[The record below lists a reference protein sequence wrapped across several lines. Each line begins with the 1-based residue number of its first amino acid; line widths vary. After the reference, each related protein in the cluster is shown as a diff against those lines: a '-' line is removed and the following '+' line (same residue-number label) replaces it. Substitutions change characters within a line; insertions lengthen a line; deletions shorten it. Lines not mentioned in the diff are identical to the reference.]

1 MGFHR
6 NNINVMIMDAK
17 NAIVMAILA
26 GAATNLGI
34 FFTYFSKSRVREVI
48 SVALSFAMG
57 VMSLISLKELEPEPI
72 SYFLGNLNI
81 AIALSLIFLIPVMAL
96 TIVKVSKINIKKGS
110 NLYKIGILNMLTLL
124 LHNIPEGIIVFTSSV
139 ANQKLGF
146 KIALSIAAHNLPEG
160 ICIATP
166 IYYSTGNRKK
176 AFFYTFISGIAEP
189 LGAIITWWFLKPFI
203 SILFLNV
210 ILYFVGCLMLTI
222 IFWEILPEV
231 LSYDR
236 RFYMLIGL
244 FLSLFILFL

>member
-1 MGFHR
+1 ME
-6 NNINVMIMDAK
+6 IK
-17 NAIVMAILA
+17 TAILLSILA
-26 GAATNLGI
+26 GGATNLGI
-34 FFTYFSKSRVREVI
+34 FFTFFKKDRVREVI
-48 SVALSFAMG
+48 SISLSFAMG
-57 VMSLISLKELEPEPI
+57 VMSLISLKELVPEPI

-222 IFWEILPEV
+222 VFWEILPEI

>member
-1 MGFHR
+1 ME
-6 NNINVMIMDAK
+6 IK
-17 NAIVMAILA
+17 TAILLSILA
-26 GAATNLGI
+26 GGATNLGI
-34 FFTYFSKSRVREVI
+34 FFTFFKKDRVREVI
-48 SVALSFAMG
+48 SISLSFAMG
-57 VMSLISLKELEPEPI
+57 VMSLISLKELVPEPI

-81 AIALSLIFLIPVMAL
+81 AIALSLIFLIPVTAL

-222 IFWEILPEV
+222 VFWEILPEV

>member
-1 MGFHR
+1 ME
-6 NNINVMIMDAK
+6 IK
-17 NAIVMAILA
+17 TAILLSILA
-26 GAATNLGI
+26 GTATNLGI
-34 FFTYFSKSRVREVI
+34 FFTFFKKDRVREVI
-48 SVALSFAMG
+48 SISLSFAMG
-57 VMSLISLKELEPEPI
+57 VMSLISLKELVPEPI

-176 AFFYTFISGIAEP
+176 ACFYTFISGIAEP

-222 IFWEILPEV
+222 VFWEILPEV

>member
-1 MGFHR
+1 ME
-6 NNINVMIMDAK
+6 IK
-17 NAIVMAILA
+17 TAILLSILA
-26 GAATNLGI
+26 GGATNLGI
-34 FFTYFSKSRVREVI
+34 FFTFFKKDRVREVI
-48 SVALSFAMG
+48 SISLSFAMG
-57 VMSLISLKELEPEPI
+57 VMSLISLKELVPEPI

-96 TIVKVSKINIKKGS
+96 TIVKVSKINIKKGR

-222 IFWEILPEV
+222 VFWEILPEV

>member
-1 MGFHR
+1 ME
-6 NNINVMIMDAK
+6 IK
-17 NAIVMAILA
+17 TAILLSILA
-26 GAATNLGI
+26 GGATNLGI
-34 FFTYFSKSRVREVI
+34 FFTFFKKDRVREVI
-48 SVALSFAMG
+48 SISLSFAMG
-57 VMSLISLKELEPEPI
+57 VMSLISLKELVPEPI

-124 LHNIPEGIIVFTSSV
+124 LHNIPDGIIVFTSSV

-222 IFWEILPEV
+222 VFWEILPEV

>member
-1 MGFHR
+1 ME
-6 NNINVMIMDAK
+6 IK
-17 NAIVMAILA
+17 TAILLSILA
-26 GAATNLGI
+26 GGATNLGI
-34 FFTYFSKSRVREVI
+34 FFTFFKKDRVREVI
-48 SVALSFAMG
+48 SISLSFAMG
-57 VMSLISLKELEPEPI
+57 VMSLISLKELVPEPI

-166 IYYSTGNRKK
+166 IYYSTGNRRK

-222 IFWEILPEV
+222 VFWEILPEV

>member
-1 MGFHR
+1 ME
-6 NNINVMIMDAK
+6 IK
-17 NAIVMAILA
+17 TAILLSILA
-26 GAATNLGI
+26 GGATNLGI
-34 FFTYFSKSRVREVI
+34 FFTFFKKDRVREVI
-48 SVALSFAMG
+48 SISLSFAMG
-57 VMSLISLKELEPEPI
+57 VMSLISLKELVPEPI

-176 AFFYTFISGIAEP
+176 SFFYTFISGIAEP

-222 IFWEILPEV
+222 VFWEILPEV

>member
-1 MGFHR
+1 ME
-6 NNINVMIMDAK
+6 IK
-17 NAIVMAILA
+17 TAILLSILA
-26 GAATNLGI
+26 GGATNLGI
-34 FFTYFSKSRVREVI
+34 FFTFFKKDRVREVI
-48 SVALSFAMG
+48 SISLSFAMG
-57 VMSLISLKELEPEPI
+57 VMSLISLKELVPEPI

-160 ICIATP
+160 ICIALP

-176 AFFYTFISGIAEP
+176 AFAYTFMSGIAEP
-189 LGAIITWWFLKPFI
+189 FGAIITWLFLRPYI
-203 SILFLNV
+203 SILFLN
-210 ILYFVGCLMLTI
+210 ITLYFVGCLMLTI
-222 IFWEILPEV
+222 VFWEILPEV

>member
-1 MGFHR
+1 ME
-6 NNINVMIMDAK
+6 IK
-17 NAIVMAILA
+17 TAILLSILA
-26 GAATNLGI
+26 GGATNLGI
-34 FFTYFSKSRVREVI
+34 FFTFFKKDRVREVI
-48 SVALSFAMG
+48 SVSLSFAMG
-57 VMSLISLKELEPEPI
+57 VMSLISLKELIPEPI

-81 AIALSLIFLIPVMAL
+81 AIALLLIFLIPIMAL
-96 TIVKVSKINIKKGS
+96 MIVKVSKINIKKGS

-139 ANQKLGF
+139 ANQRLGF

-222 IFWEILPEV
+222 VFWEILPEV

>member
-1 MGFHR
+1 ME
-6 NNINVMIMDAK
+6 IK
-17 NAIVMAILA
+17 TAILLSILA
-26 GAATNLGI
+26 GGATNLGI
-34 FFTYFSKSRVREVI
+34 FFTFFKKDRVREVI
-48 SVALSFAMG
+48 SISLSFAMG
-57 VMSLISLKELEPEPI
+57 VMSLISLKELVPEPI

-210 ILYFVGCLMLTI
+210 ILYFVGCLMLI
-222 IFWEILPEV
+222 IVFWEILPEV

>member
-1 MGFHR
+1 ME
-6 NNINVMIMDAK
+6 IK
-17 NAIVMAILA
+17 TAILLSILA
-26 GAATNLGI
+26 GGATNLGI
-34 FFTYFSKSRVREVI
+34 FFTFFKKDRVREVI
-48 SVALSFAMG
+48 SISLSFAMG
-57 VMSLISLKELEPEPI
+57 VMSLISLKELVPEPI

-222 IFWEILPEV
+222 VFWEILPEI

-244 FLSLFILFL
+244 FLSLVILFL

>member
-1 MGFHR
+1 ME
-6 NNINVMIMDAK
+6 IK
-17 NAIVMAILA
+17 TAILLSILA
-26 GAATNLGI
+26 GGATNLGI
-34 FFTYFSKSRVREVI
+34 FFTFFKKDRVREVI
-48 SVALSFAMG
+48 SISLSFAMG
-57 VMSLISLKELEPEPI
+57 VMSLISLKELVPEPI

-81 AIALSLIFLIPVMAL
+81 AIALSLIFLIPVVAL

-222 IFWEILPEV
+222 VFWEILPEV

>member
-1 MGFHR
+1 ME
-6 NNINVMIMDAK
+6 IK
-17 NAIVMAILA
+17 TAILLSILA
-26 GAATNLGI
+26 GGATNLGI
-34 FFTYFSKSRVREVI
+34 FFTFFKKDRVREVI
-48 SVALSFAMG
+48 SISLSFAMG
-57 VMSLISLKELEPEPI
+57 VMSLISLKELIPEPI

-81 AIALSLIFLIPVMAL
+81 AIALLLIFLIPVMAL
-96 TIVKVSKINIKKGS
+96 MIVKVSKINIKKGS

-139 ANQKLGF
+139 ANQRLGF

-189 LGAIITWWFLKPFI
+189 LGAIITWLFLKPFI

-222 IFWEILPEV
+222 VFLEILPEV
-231 LSYDR
+231 LSYNR
-236 RFYMLIGL
+236 RFHMLIGL

>member
-1 MGFHR
+1 ME
-6 NNINVMIMDAK
+6 IK
-17 NAIVMAILA
+17 TAILLSILA
-26 GAATNLGI
+26 GTATNLGI
-34 FFTYFSKSRVREVI
+34 FFTFFKKDRVREVI
-48 SVALSFAMG
+48 SISLSFAMG
-57 VMSLISLKELEPEPI
+57 VMSLISLKELVPEPI

-110 NLYKIGILNMLTLL
+110 NLYKIGILNMLTLF

-222 IFWEILPEV
+222 VFWEILPEV

>member
-1 MGFHR
+1 ME
-6 NNINVMIMDAK
+6 IK
-17 NAIVMAILA
+17 TAILLSILA
-26 GAATNLGI
+26 GGATNLGI
-34 FFTYFSKSRVREVI
+34 FFTFFKKDRVREVI
-48 SVALSFAMG
+48 SISLSFAMG
-57 VMSLISLKELEPEPI
+57 VMSLISLKELVPEPI

-160 ICIATP
+160 ICIAIP

-189 LGAIITWWFLKPFI
+189 LGAIITWLFLKPFI

-222 IFWEILPEV
+222 VFWEILPEV

>member
-1 MGFHR
+1 ME
-6 NNINVMIMDAK
+6 IK
-17 NAIVMAILA
+17 TAILLSILA
-26 GAATNLGI
+26 GGATNLGI
-34 FFTYFSKSRVREVI
+34 FFTFFKKDRVREVI
-48 SVALSFAMG
+48 SISLSFAMG
-57 VMSLISLKELEPEPI
+57 VMSLISLKELVPEPI
-72 SYFLGNLNI
+72 SYFLSNLNI

-210 ILYFVGCLMLTI
+210 ILYFVGCIMLTI
-222 IFWEILPEV
+222 VFWEILPEV

>member
-1 MGFHR
+1 ME
-6 NNINVMIMDAK
+6 IK
-17 NAIVMAILA
+17 TAILLSILA
-26 GAATNLGI
+26 GGATNLGI
-34 FFTYFSKSRVREVI
+34 FFTFFKKDRVREVI
-48 SVALSFAMG
+48 SVRLSFAMG
-57 VMSLISLKELEPEPI
+57 VMSLISLKELIPEPI
-72 SYFLGNLNI
+72 SYFLDNLNI
-81 AIALSLIFLIPVMAL
+81 AIALLLIFLIPVMAL

-139 ANQKLGF
+139 ANQRLGF

-189 LGAIITWWFLKPFI
+189 LGAIITWLFLKPFI

-222 IFWEILPEV
+222 VFLEILPEV
-231 LSYDR
+231 LSYNR

>member
-1 MGFHR
+1 ME
-6 NNINVMIMDAK
+6 IK
-17 NAIVMAILA
+17 TAILLSILA
-26 GAATNLGI
+26 GGATNLGI
-34 FFTYFSKSRVREVI
+34 FFTFFKKDRVREVI
-48 SVALSFAMG
+48 SISLSFAMG
-57 VMSLISLKELEPEPI
+57 VMRLISLKELVPEPI

-222 IFWEILPEV
+222 VFWEILPEV

>member
-1 MGFHR
+1 ME
-6 NNINVMIMDAK
+6 IK
-17 NAIVMAILA
+17 TAILLSILA
-26 GAATNLGI
+26 GGATNLGI
-34 FFTYFSKSRVREVI
+34 FFTFFKKDRVREVI
-48 SVALSFAMG
+48 SVSLSFAMG
-57 VMSLISLKELEPEPI
+57 VMSLISLKELIPEPI
-72 SYFLGNLNI
+72 SYFLDNLNI
-81 AIALSLIFLIPVMAL
+81 AIALLLIFLIPVMAL

-139 ANQKLGF
+139 ANQRLGF

-189 LGAIITWWFLKPFI
+189 LGAIITWLFLKPFI

-222 IFWEILPEV
+222 VFLEILPEV
-231 LSYDR
+231 LSYNR

>member
-1 MGFHR
+1 ME
-6 NNINVMIMDAK
+6 IK
-17 NAIVMAILA
+17 TAILLSILA
-26 GAATNLGI
+26 GGATNLGI
-34 FFTYFSKSRVREVI
+34 FFTFFKKDRVREVI
-48 SVALSFAMG
+48 SISLSFAMG
-57 VMSLISLKELEPEPI
+57 VMSLISLKELVPEPI

-166 IYYSTGNRKK
+166 IYYSTENRKK

-222 IFWEILPEV
+222 VFWEILPEV

>member
-1 MGFHR
+1 ME
-6 NNINVMIMDAK
+6 IK
-17 NAIVMAILA
+17 TAILLSILA
-26 GAATNLGI
+26 GGATNLGI
-34 FFTYFSKSRVREVI
+34 FFTFFKKDRVREVI
-48 SVALSFAMG
+48 SISLSFAMG
-57 VMSLISLKELEPEPI
+57 VMSLISLKELLPEPI

-222 IFWEILPEV
+222 VFWEILPEV

>member
-1 MGFHR
+1 ME
-6 NNINVMIMDAK
+6 IK
-17 NAIVMAILA
+17 TAILLSILA
-26 GAATNLGI
+26 GTATNLGI
-34 FFTYFSKSRVREVI
+34 FFTFFKKDRVREVI
-48 SVALSFAMG
+48 SISLSFAMG
-57 VMSLISLKELEPEPI
+57 VMSLISLKELVPEPI

-81 AIALSLIFLIPVMAL
+81 AIALSLIFLIPVTAL

-222 IFWEILPEV
+222 VFWEILPEV

>member
-1 MGFHR
+1 ME
-6 NNINVMIMDAK
+6 IK
-17 NAIVMAILA
+17 TAILLSILA
-26 GAATNLGI
+26 GGATNLGI
-34 FFTYFSKSRVREVI
+34 FFTFFKKDRVREVI
-48 SVALSFAMG
+48 SISLSFAMG
-57 VMSLISLKELEPEPI
+57 VMSLISLKELVPEPI

-81 AIALSLIFLIPVMAL
+81 AIALSLIFLIPVTAL

-203 SILFLNV
+203 NILFLNV

-222 IFWEILPEV
+222 VFWEILPEV

>member
-1 MGFHR
+1 ME
-6 NNINVMIMDAK
+6 IK
-17 NAIVMAILA
+17 TAILLSILA
-26 GAATNLGI
+26 GGATNLGI
-34 FFTYFSKSRVREVI
+34 FFTFFKKDRVREVI
-48 SVALSFAMG
+48 SISLSFAMG
-57 VMSLISLKELEPEPI
+57 VMSLISLKELVPEPI

-176 AFFYTFISGIAEP
+176 AFFYKFIYGIAEP

-222 IFWEILPEV
+222 VFLEILPEV

>member
-1 MGFHR
+1 ME
-6 NNINVMIMDAK
+6 IK
-17 NAIVMAILA
+17 TAILLSILA
-26 GAATNLGI
+26 GGATNLGI
-34 FFTYFSKSRVREVI
+34 FFTFFKKDRVREVI
-48 SVALSFAMG
+48 SVSLSFAMG
-57 VMSLISLKELEPEPI
+57 VMSLISLKELIPEPI

-81 AIALSLIFLIPVMAL
+81 AIALLLIFLIPIMAL
-96 TIVKVSKINIKKGS
+96 MIVKVSKINIKKGS

-139 ANQKLGF
+139 ANQRLGF

-189 LGAIITWWFLKPFI
+189 LGAIITWLFLKPFI

-222 IFWEILPEV
+222 VFWEILPEV

>member
-1 MGFHR
+1 ME
-6 NNINVMIMDAK
+6 IK
-17 NAIVMAILA
+17 TAILLSILA
-26 GAATNLGI
+26 GGATNLGI
-34 FFTYFSKSRVREVI
+34 FFTFFKKDRVREVI
-48 SVALSFAMG
+48 SISLSFAMG
-57 VMSLISLKELEPEPI
+57 VMSLISLKELIPEPI

-81 AIALSLIFLIPVMAL
+81 AIALLLIFLIPVMAL

-139 ANQKLGF
+139 ANQRLGF

-222 IFWEILPEV
+222 VFWEILPEV